1 MGKRDGSGPPPMPS
15 SPRVGDPPGNWG
27 PRSSARTSAWDQ
39 PPSQSELLRESK
51 DAAMP
56 DREMDRSS
64 AIRNL
69 PDMREMRREPS
80 PLPMR
85 RRVPTPPRSMYGG
98 EMRDRGMDMG
108 GGSGGGGGGSSGNS
122 GNSGS
127 NSGGGGLSRES
138 LRREREDAL
147 LRDREPL
154 NREPLIREPP
164 EREPPRFI
172 RSEIVRSEIVRSE
185 IRSNVPE
192 RASDSPRSRGILNQW
207 DLGPRARSPRPLDR
221 CVGCD

>member
-1 MGKRDGSGPPPMPS
+1 
-15 SPRVGDPPGNWG
+15 
-27 PRSSARTSAWDQ
+27 
-39 PPSQSELLRESK
+39 
-51 DAAMP
+51 
-56 DREMDRSS
+56 
-64 AIRNL
+64 
-69 PDMREMRREPS
+69 
-80 PLPMR
+80 
-85 RRVPTPPRSMYGG
+85 MYGG

-108 GGSGGGGGGSSGNS
+108 GGSGGSGGGGGGSSGNSGNS